1 LLIKN
6 GYKATG
12 FCGLR
17 DYKGKKIYPKA
28 EKKDGL

>member
-17 DYKGKKIYPKA
+17 DYKGKKIYPKTD
-28 EKKDGL
+28 KKDG